1 MRVRIVEGGSEAMHV
16 AYAQAGLQRVIIR
29 RRSRIKIQDVEEVW
43 ICPHPTGIG
52 QRLVDVV
59 VGEQLASERTDVANL
74 HRGFTPKLLLD
85 VHVEVMNPRRAE
97 VSLVDGERVIRGP
110 GEHGR
115 CAEGAI
121 RYRDLS
127 GGARPGGVAATEK
140 RAETEADRPWPD
152 IVECRPG
159 IECRER

>member
-59 VGEQLASERTDVANL
+59 VGEQLASERTDVADL
-74 HRGFTPKLLLD
+74 HRSLSTELLFHVD
-85 VHVEVMNPRRAE
+85 VEVVDPRRAE
-97 VSLVDGERVIRGP
+97 MTLVD
-110 GEHGR
+110 
-115 CAEGAI
+115 
-121 RYRDLS
+121 
-127 GGARPGGVAATEK
+127 
-140 RAETEADRPWPD
+140 
-152 IVECRPG
+152 
-159 IECRER
+159 